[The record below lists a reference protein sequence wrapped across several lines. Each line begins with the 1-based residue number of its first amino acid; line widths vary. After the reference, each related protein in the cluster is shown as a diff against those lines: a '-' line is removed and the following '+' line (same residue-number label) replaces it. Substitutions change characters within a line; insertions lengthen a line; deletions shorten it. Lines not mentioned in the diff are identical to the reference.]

1 LSQVACPLQAEALAA
16 IFSLQRAIH
25 LGMTKIILKTDA
37 SVLGHA
43 LDSEEM
49 DHGTYGALFRQ
60 IRELMRLHFSVY
72 KISMYSTVCIKVA
85 DCIAFYG
92 AFVVASGSHVFM
104 SQVPDFVSDVLSRDK
119 PGMSY

>member
-1 LSQVACPLQAEALAA
+1 
-16 IFSLQRAIH
+16 
-25 LGMTKIILKTDA
+25 MTKIILKTDA

-49 DHGTYGALFRQ
+49 DHGALFRQ